1 MRQVV
6 VTYRVRAQYWTPE
19 YSIALIRDTD
29 TLQQT
34 ILVHADG
41 YAATMTEWDKD
52 HTLTDLDGRTHNP
65 TAPNVTAINEAID
78 TLDKKA
84 QVWAKQQEL

>member
-19 YSIALIRDTD
+19 YSISLLRGLDGLT
-29 TLQQT
+29 QT
-34 ILVHADG
+34 IFVYSEG
-41 YAATMTEWDKD
+41 YAANVEEWDKD
-52 HTLTDLDGRTHNP
+52 HTLTDLDGKTHKP
-65 TAPNVTAINEAID
+65 TPPNVTAINEAID